1 MNMPTPATMPT
12 IAPVPI
18 LELVVPPLVLSVDEG
33 VAADGAEVAPEVAEA
48 VLPVGDA
55 VVLRSVKARP

>member
-18 LELVVPPLVLSVDEG
+18 LELVVPPLALSVDEG
-33 VAADGAEVAPEVAEA
+33 VAADGAEVAEV